1 MAVKNKMSRTSI
13 LLSIIIPVYNEELT
27 IGNIIDRTKKSV
39 EEIGLKYEI
48 IVVDDHSYDTSL
60 EVAKTHNIRLLSLKH
75 HLGKGYALR
84 AGFVKAKGDIIVTL
98 DSDASHRPEELEE
111 VIRPI
116 LEDEADLVIGS
127 RYLNQ
132 RRVAARK
139 LNAFGVR
146 IFNYLI
152 QLFTGVGT
160 TDSQSGYRAMKRE
173 VLKKQKLKSGE
184 YEIESEMLVKTAK
197 QGFRVRE
204 VPISFEQRTYGRS
217 GVDPMIDG
225 SKILLSIVFSYLKG

>member
-1 MAVKNKMSRTSI
+1 
-13 LLSIIIPVYNEELT
+13 
-27 IGNIIDRTKKSV
+27 
-39 EEIGLKYEI
+39 
-48 IVVDDHSYDTSL
+48 
-60 EVAKTHNIRLLSLKH
+60 
-75 HLGKGYALR
+75 LR
-84 AGFVKAKGDIIVTL
+84 AGFAKAKGEIIVTI
-98 DSDASHRPEELEE
+98 DSDASHRPEELSE
-111 VIRPI
+111 VLEPI

-127 RYLNQ
+127 RYLNHKS
-132 RRVAARK
+132 VAARK

-152 QLFTGVGT
+152 QLFTGVAI
-160 TDSQSGYRAMKRE
+160 TDSQSGFRAMKIE

-197 QGFRVRE
+197 QGFRVTE

-225 SKILLSIVFSYLKG
+225 AKILLSIVFSYVKG